1 MNSKKF
7 QHIFFIS
14 LLVLSIS
21 SSLYLNF
28 QVENTDRH
36 ASIAD
41 YTGTS
46 EESSEELMAD
56 IDAFKHLIQ
65 NVAKQLVFTP

>member
-14 LLVLSIS
+14 LFVLSVS

-28 QVENTDRH
+28 QVEQNDNPSSLVELTE
-36 ASIAD
+36 
-41 YTGTS
+41 TS
-46 EESSEELMAD
+46 SEPSEELMAD

-65 NVAKQLVFTP
+65 NVAKQMVLK

>member
-14 LLVLSIS
+14 LFVISVS
-21 SSLYLNF
+21 SSLYLNLHVKSNDDDPSPL
-28 QVENTDRH
+28 VEL
-36 ASIAD
+36 
-41 YTGTS
+41 TGS
-46 EESSEELMAD
+46 PCESSGELMAD

-65 NVAKQLVFTP
+65 NVAKQIVFN

>member
-14 LLVLSIS
+14 LFILSVS

-28 QVENTDRH
+28 QVKGNHNQLPMTELTES
-36 ASIAD
+36 AS
-41 YTGTS
+41 
-46 EESSEELMAD
+46 ESSEELMAD
-56 IDAFKHLIQ
+56 IDAFKHILQ
-65 NVAKQLVFTP
+65 NVAKQLILN